1 MKKLIG
7 LLLSAMLVASLTAC
21 GNNGTAP
28 TANNTADT
36 SWDDI
41 VAQGKIVMGV
51 DDEFPPMGFRESN
64 GEVVGFDVD
73 FAKAVASELGVELEV
88 MAIDWASK
96 EAQLMAGNI
105 DVIWNG
111 YSITDERKEK
121 VAFTKPYLAN
131 RMVIVTKE
139 GYGVTKKDDLKNVK
153 IGVQAMSSAID
164 AMKEDAIY
172 SEIESNLQEFSV
184 NTDAMLDLDNNNVK
198 AVVMDEVV
206 ADYYIAKHPGN
217 YVVLE
222 DNFGSEEYGIG
233 VRKEDKAFLEKL
245 QTAIDTTIENGKA
258 ASVSETWFGTNKV
271 LK

>member
-7 LLLSAMLVASLTAC
+7 LLLSAMLIVSLAAC
-21 GNNGTAP
+21 GNNGTTP
-28 TANNTADT
+28 TANSGEDT

-51 DDEFPPMGFRESN
+51 DDEFPPMGYRESN
-64 GEVVGFDVD
+64 DEIVGFDID

-88 MAIDWASK
+88 MAIDWSSK
-96 EAQLMAGNI
+96 EAQLMAGNV

-111 YSITDERKEK
+111 YSITDDRKEK
-121 VAFTKPYLAN
+121 VAFTRPYLAN
-131 RMVIVTKE
+131 RMVIVSKE
-139 GYGVTKKDDLKNVK
+139 GYGVNTKEDLKNVK

-164 AMKEDAIY
+164 AMAEDDIY
-172 SEIESNLQEFSV
+172 EEIKGNLMEFSV
-184 NTDAMLDLDNNNVK
+184 NTDAMLDLDAGNVK
-198 AVVMDEVV
+198 AVVLDEVV
-206 ADYYIAKHPGN
+206 ADYYISKHPGN

-222 DNFGSEEYGIG
+222 DNFGAEEYGIG

-245 QTAIDTTIENGKA
+245 QAAIDTTIENGKA
-258 ASVSETWFGTNKV
+258 ASVSETWFGTDKV